1 MGRTVLPFTQ
11 ELYREEESW
20 KSYRRAL
27 RREDRAMFDE
37 LFAAARYHTAACT
50 CSGRAVPFEAILMSI
65 LLEERRAVRELSA
78 PPPPGGGGGP
88 LPPPPPQSSFLSTGH
103 PRTAPQPRRGPSFVA
118 RRAVNPHG
126 CALPHSGP
134 PPAAAAPAAGNP
146 GRGGG
151 FHEAACG
158 ARLLVRRAERQRAG
172 EGRERSRGEVPASQ
186 GPR

>member
-78 PPPPGGGGGP
+78 RLAPLPGRGAG
-88 LPPPPPQSSFLSTGH
+88 PPPPPAGGAPH
-103 PRTAPQPRRGPSFVA
+103 P
-118 RRAVNPHG
+118 
-126 CALPHSGP
+126 P
-134 PPAAAAPAAGNP
+134 PPATIEFSVDRAPEDGSAASEGAFVRGSPCGKPARLRFTSLRPSSCGRCAGSREP
-146 GRGGG
+146 GARRRVPRGGLWSEVAG
-151 FHEAACG
+151 PASGTAAS
-158 ARLLVRRAERQRAG
+158 
-172 EGRERSRGEVPASQ
+172 GRRSRA
-186 GPR
+186 

>member
-65 LLEERRAVRELSA
+65 LLEERRAAREL
-78 PPPPGGGGGP
+78 
-88 LPPPPPQSSFLSTGH
+88 L
-103 PRTAPQPRRGPSFVA
+103 RRVEELE
-118 RRAVNPHG
+118 RRRKDEP
-126 CALPHSGP
+126 
-134 PPAAAAPAAGNP
+134 
-146 GRGGG
+146 
-151 FHEAACG
+151 
-158 ARLLVRRAERQRAG
+158 
-172 EGRERSRGEVPASQ
+172 
-186 GPR
+186 